1 MYFIVQQ
8 SHIRSQGLFPLSD
21 AFYYTCSSHKIKL
34 KVSLHVCTWCDF
46 ETVQCLLAWLSNYI
60 DKVTD
65 IIQAKLLG
73 DFHMVISMGGES
85 LQTGGRVQQRG
96 EI

>member
-1 MYFIVQQ
+1 MYVLGVI
-8 SHIRSQGLFPLSD
+8 LKL
-21 AFYYTCSSHKIKL
+21 CSI
-34 KVSLHVCTWCDF
+34 F
-46 ETVQCLLAWLSNYI
+46 LAQISNYI